1 MLSELVIKLLA
12 SAVLLVFGY
21 RGGDKILD
29 DTAEVLKNHVT
40 GRSIEAPSTKKRHF
54 RDFATGS

>member
-1 MLSELVIKLLA
+1 MLSELVINLLA

-21 RGGDKILD
+21 LGGDKILD
-29 DTAEVLKNHVT
+29 DTAEFLTNHVT
-40 GRSIEAPSTKKRHF
+40 GRRIEAPSTGKRHF